1 MDSDKVIGIALGL
14 YVLAAVLPAAL
25 DAFFA
30 ADTTGWDSGTVALWG
45 LIPLL
50 VIIFLVRRYS
60 KSDAA

>member
-1 MDSDKVIGIALGL
+1 MDSDKIIGIALGL
-14 YVLAAVLPAAL
+14 YVLAAVLPSAL
-25 DAFFA
+25 NAFFD
-30 ADTTGWDSGTVALWG
+30 ADTTGWDAGTVALWG